1 MVRLVKE
8 SQRESKRVLV
18 LDLPNLLSLLRII
31 LIPFLMYFLTDPG
44 RGSGGWAAGIFFVA
58 SWTDYFD
65 GYIARRQGRTST
77 LGKLLDPL
85 ADKLIIAAALIT
97 LATLDRS
104 PRVPAWLVV
113 LLIGREIAVTGLRGI
128 AAGEGL
134 IVEAEKVGKYKTLC
148 QIFAVHGLI
157 LHYTYGHIDFHL
169 AGMYFLWISVV
180 FSLWSGVDYHI
191 KVFHALSAKRLVSHP
206 QTDAGAQP
214 SATLR

>member
-1 MVRLVKE
+1 M
-8 SQRESKRVLV
+8 S
-18 LDLPNLLSLLRII
+18 DLPNLLSLLRII

-44 RGSGGWAAGIFFVA
+44 RGSGVWAAGIFFVA

-65 GYIARRQGRTST
+65 GYIARWQGRTST

-85 ADKLIIAAALIT
+85 ADKLIIAAALIM

-113 LLIGREIAVTGLRGI
+113 VLIGREIAVTGFRGI

-134 IVEAEKVGKYKTLC
+134 IVQAEKVGKYKTLC
-148 QIFAVHGLI
+148 QVFAVHGLI
-157 LHYTYGHIDFHL
+157 LHYTYWHIDFHL
-169 AGMYFLWISVV
+169 AGMHFLWISLV

-191 KVFHALSAKRLVSHP
+191 KVFQALSAKRPLSHP
-206 QTDAGAQP
+206 QTGPDAQP
-214 SATLR
+214 SPTLRQASLAPSQQDEVHG

>member
-1 MVRLVKE
+1 M
-8 SQRESKRVLV
+8 
-18 LDLPNLLSLLRII
+18 
-31 LIPFLMYFLTDPG
+31 
-44 RGSGGWAAGIFFVA
+44 WAAGIFFVA

-85 ADKLIIAAALIT
+85 ADKLIIAAALIM

-113 LLIGREIAVTGLRGI
+113 LLIGREMAVTGLRGI

-134 IVEAEKVGKYKTLC
+134 IVQAERVGKYKTLC
-148 QIFAVHGLI
+148 QVFAVHGLI
-157 LHYTYGHIDFHL
+157 LHYTYWYMDFHL

-180 FSLWSGVDYHI
+180 FSLWSGVEYHLN
-191 KVFHALSAKRLVSHP
+191 VFRARTTKRTKPRADAVSG
-206 QTDAGAQP
+206 Q
-214 SATLR
+214 